1 MHSPWR
7 RMHVFLFLSSVFS
20 LGIDDLMLHPTCYNV
35 VTRLREANLRNLENT
50 NRNESEE
57 LPMKIQYNNSL
68 EARIAYIECQTNTLP
83 FVDFSEFTD
92 DPDFH
97 IYPVFGDK
105 MTNTLYTNRDFME
118 KAKRFSSEEC
128 SLLMNLSNA
137 FPTAT
142 LIVVG

>member
-1 MHSPWR
+1 MIHT
-7 RMHVFLFLSSVFS
+7 
-20 LGIDDLMLHPTCYNV
+20 TCYNV
-35 VTRLREANLRNLENT
+35 VTRLREANLRSLENT
-50 NRNESEE
+50 NRNESEDP
-57 LPMKIQYNNSL
+57 PMKIQYNNSL
-68 EARIAYIECQTNTLP
+68 EARIAYIECQTNTQP
-83 FVDFSEFTD
+83 YVAFSEFAD

-118 KAKRFSSEEC
+118 KAKHFSSEEC